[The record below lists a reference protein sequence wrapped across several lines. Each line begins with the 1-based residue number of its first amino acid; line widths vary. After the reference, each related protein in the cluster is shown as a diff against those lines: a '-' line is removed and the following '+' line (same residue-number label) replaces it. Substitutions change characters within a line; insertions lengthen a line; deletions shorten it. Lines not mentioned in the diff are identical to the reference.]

1 MKILLRIVLAPVW
14 LVCAVVKLAS
24 AGLRA
29 LSGWLFR
36 GIGLLMLIVTAYCWY
51 VQWADAGSLAYML
64 MGSLMFFFFSIHFGR
79 DWNIG
84 RFCSQSDPDMDGI
97 GSNHLFLYSKTARL

>member
-24 AGLRA
+24 VGLRA

-36 GIGLLMLIVTAYCWY
+36 GIGLLMLIVTTYCWY

-64 MGSLMFFFFSIHFGR
+64 MGSLMFFFFPFIL
-79 DWNIG
+79 DAIG
-84 RFCSQSDPDMDGI
+84 ILADFVRRVI
-97 GSNHLFLYSKTARL
+97 RIWTE